1 MIFTYPLGP
10 LPWSLADPY
19 GSPRKTNKATLAQQ
33 LEKNTKITERYPE
46 NATSIYDGMALLQ
59 KFKPPPGATFQVVT
73 EKVFEMVTSTSSKRI
88 DVVFDTYKQISI
100 KSVERSKRAS
110 SGSDG
115 IKYKNILPGYKVKS
129 WSKLL
134 CVASNKIEIVKFL
147 LLQWKNYEFRSK
159 LVDREL
165 YVTSEDQ
172 CWKLTSST
180 CELVPELQCN
190 HEEADTRIIL
200 HAQHASGK
208 CVVHCDDTDVLIIL
222 LAYSQSLG
230 ECYIKKGK
238 GSKSRIIELSSIVNY
253 LGNQLFDGINKE
265 NYLKALIG
273 IHTLTGCDT
282 VSAFCG
288 KGKWKAIQL
297 LQKKSEY
304 LQVMARIGETWDLSE
319 EVFRAT
325 EAFVCNLYGHEVDS
339 VDLLRYKLYCAK
351 GGKVEPEAL
360 PPCQSSLRL
369 HVKRSNYQA
378 AIWKRALS
386 PCPDIPSPQE
396 HGWNIDNDVINF
408 VWLDSKPA
416 PEEVLELL
424 SCSCKRVC
432 SLQSCCCLK
441 SGLKCTDMCSLQC
454 DNMAVIDES
463 ATPDESDDED
473 GD

>member
-1 MIFTYPLGP
+1 M
-10 LPWSLADPY
+10 
-19 GSPRKTNKATLAQQ
+19 
-33 LEKNTKITERYPE
+33 
-46 NATSIYDGMALLQ
+46 
-59 KFKPPPGATFQVVT
+59 
-73 EKVFEMVTSTSSKRI
+73 
-88 DVVFDTYKQISI
+88 
-100 KSVERSKRAS
+100 
-110 SGSDG
+110 
-115 IKYKNILPGYKVKS
+115 
-129 WSKLL
+129 
-134 CVASNKIEIVKFL
+134 
-147 LLQWKNYEFRSK
+147 
-159 LVDREL
+159 
-165 YVTSEDQ
+165 
-172 CWKLTSST
+172 
-180 CELVPELQCN
+180 
-190 HEEADTRIIL
+190 
-200 HAQHASGK
+200 
-208 CVVHCDDTDVLIIL
+208 
-222 LAYSQSLG
+222 
-230 ECYIKKGK
+230 
-238 GSKSRIIELSSIVNY
+238 SSIVNY

-273 IHTLTGCDT
+273 IHALTGCDT

-378 AIWKRALS
+378 AIWRRALS